1 MTADLD
7 RSFERG
13 LRESAPGPGI
23 CDTPDG
29 GPVTSAGLFAGF
41 CGRKAA
47 NSPSQLM
54 ANLIIYRVPEVEG
67 NWSDYFPSDTFREE
81 NRLVTR
87 PQALSD
93 RHSLPKGSL
102 RSPLRDRRAAPRHRS

>member
-13 LRESAPGPGI
+13 LRESTPGPGI
-23 CDTPDG
+23 FDTPDG

-54 ANLIIYRVPEVEG
+54 ANLIIYRVPEVEEF
-67 NWSDYFPSDTFREE
+67 SAALR
-81 NRLVTR
+81 RLEGGSPGTLSPQRAPCSPPPHPGTEISTR
-87 PQALSD
+87 PV
-93 RHSLPKGSL
+93 G
-102 RSPLRDRRAAPRHRS
+102 